1 MNKLTIFIADDDQ
14 TVCIS
19 LALLL
24 RRAGFDQQ
32 SFNHPRHLLAAL
44 ERERPSLILLD
55 MNYTID
61 TSGRKG
67 IATLKEIMAIDKT
80 IPVILMTGWATVQL
94 AVEGMKIGARDFI
107 AKPWEN
113 KQLLNSIKTILALEN
128 ISGRG
133 KGSDTSKV
141 SDPSSSGFDQIIGAS
156 PQLVEMMN
164 IAKNVARTNASVL
177 ITGESGTGKE
187 LVAEAIHYESE
198 RAEKPFVK
206 VNLGGISQSLFESEM
221 FGHKRGAF
229 TDASADRTGRFK
241 LADTG
246 TIFLDEIGD
255 LAHPSQVKL
264 LRVLQEQTFE
274 VLGSSKTERIDVR
287 VVSATNKPLEQ
298 MVTQGLFRE
307 DLYYR
312 INLITLHIPPL
323 RERTGDIPLL
333 VKYFVKKLA
342 TIYGKE
348 NLRVDRLALDYLS
361 KQPFPGNIRQ
371 LKNVVER
378 TVLMSQKKVLEV
390 KDFQR
395 HLRSGGSS
403 DTSVQALPK
412 VGDLTLE
419 EMEKQMIQKALTFHN
434 YQISETARSLGITRS
449 SLYRRLEKYNIQI

>member
-1 MNKLTIFIADDDQ
+1 MIYIADDDQ
-14 TVCIS
+14 AVCIS

-24 RRAGFDQQ
+24 RRAGFEQKT
-32 SFNHPRHLLAAL
+32 FNHPRDLVTAL
-44 ERERPSLILLD
+44 EQQKPSLVLLD

-67 IATLKEIMAIDKT
+67 IATLKDILAIHADL
-80 IPVILMTGWATVQL
+80 PVILMTGWATVQL
-94 AVEGMKIGARDFI
+94 AVEGMKIGAKDFI

-113 KQLLNSIKTILALEN
+113 KHLLQSIKTILALEN
-128 ISGRG
+128 VKTERRTVVAEKNS
-133 KGSDTSKV
+133 
-141 SDPSSSGFDQIIGAS
+141 FNQIIGES
-156 PQLVEMMN
+156 PQLQDMLN
-164 IAKNVARTNASVL
+164 IAKNVAKTNASVL

-187 LVAEAIHYESE
+187 LVAEAIHYESL

-206 VNLGGISQSLFESEM
+206 VNLGGISTSLFESEM

-255 LAHPSQVKL
+255 LAPPSQVKL

-287 VVSATNKPLEQ
+287 VISATNKNLEQ
-298 MVTQGLFRE
+298 MVAQGIFRE

-323 RERTGDIPLL
+323 RERASDIPLL
-333 VKYFVKKLA
+333 VKFFVEKLA
-342 TIYGKE
+342 TIYQKDK
-348 NLRVDRLALDYLS
+348 LRVDRQALEYLS

-378 TVLMSQKKVLEV
+378 TVLMSQKNVLEV

-395 HLRSGGSS
+395 HLRAATSEGG
-403 DTSVQALPK
+403 VQTLPK

-419 EMEKQMIQKALTFHN
+419 EMEKKMIQKALTFHN

-449 SLYRRLEKYNIQI
+449 SLYRRLEKYGIEM